1 MKTKAL
7 KTVKTIN
14 PTDIPDGVYPGRWSG
29 DVVTFRA
36 GEVDYTTYT
45 QTTIRGV
52 NISCTVTVSAGNVG
66 IVT

>member
-7 KTVKTIN
+7 KTVKTVD
-14 PTDIPDGVYPGRWSG
+14 PTDIPDGTYQGKWGG

-52 NISCTVTVSAGNVG
+52 NISCTVTVSGGSVE